1 MTPTQ
6 LILIFM
12 LIAIV
17 IALAYLA
24 RTLWHEFG
32 QNPKIAE
39 LAPRTEQGQIRD
51 DAFQNEI
58 DTPTQTSEFSA
69 SKLIGEMIWPSS
81 QRRRPDAPIPHEKV
95 DLNGLKTQG
104 PSITWFGH
112 SSYLLTMDGCT
123 VLVDPVMSGHSS
135 PLPFFIR
142 SFAGTDVYRVEDLPE
157 IDVLLITHDHYDHL
171 DFETIV
177 QLKTKVKRV
186 VTTLGV
192 GAHLQFWGYDADIIT
207 ELNWHESAQVKH
219 LTFTATPTR
228 HFSGRSFVRNQTLW
242 AAFVLK
248 TAAHNIYIGG
258 DSGYGP
264 HFKTTGEQYGP
275 FDIAI
280 LESGQYNSAWKYIH
294 MAPEETVQAA
304 LDLRAQTLFPVH
316 WGKFILSLHDW
327 DEPIARLTAAAAT
340 HQQAVLTPTLGRP
353 VYLNGHYAANPWWQ
367 AIQTPPPSH

>member
-1 MTPTQ
+1 MTTTHIIIIFV
-6 LILIFM
+6 LIPLM
-12 LIAIV
+12 L
-17 IALAYLA
+17 ALAYLA
-24 RTLWHEFG
+24 RTLWREFG
-32 QNPKIAE
+32 RPPKITDFAE
-39 LAPRTEQGQIRD
+39 RVTQGQIRD
-51 DAFQNEI
+51 ELFQNEMA
-58 DTPTQTSEFSA
+58 TPEQTGDFSA
-69 SKLIGEMIWPSS
+69 RKLIGEMIWPSS

-95 DLNGLKTQG
+95 DLNGLKTQA

-112 SSYLLTMDGCT
+112 SSYLLTIDGLT

-142 SFAGTDVYRVEDLPE
+142 SFDGTDIYRAEDLPE

-171 DFETIV
+171 DFETV
-177 QLKTKVKRV
+177 VRLKSKVKRV
-186 VTTLGV
+186 VTPLGV
-192 GAHLQFWGYDADIIT
+192 GTHLQFWGYDADIIT
-207 ELNWHESAQVKH
+207 ELNWHESTQVEQ

-228 HFSGRSFVRNQTLW
+228 HFSGRSLLRNKTLW

-248 TAAHNIYIGG
+248 ADGHNIYIGG

-280 LESGQYNSAWKYIH
+280 LESGQYNAAWKYIH

-304 LDLRAQTLFPVH
+304 LDLRAQTLSPVH

-327 DEPIARLTAAAAT
+327 DEPITRLTAAASR
-340 HQQAVLTPTLGRP
+340 HQQAIVTPTLGKP
-353 VYLNGHYAANPWWQ
+353 MPLSGAHPANPWWQ
-367 AIQTPPPSH
+367 AIQ

>member
-1 MTPTQ
+1 MTTTHIIIIFV
-6 LILIFM
+6 LIPLM
-12 LIAIV
+12 L
-17 IALAYLA
+17 ALAYLA
-24 RTLWHEFG
+24 HTLWREFG
-32 QNPKIAE
+32 RAPKITDFAE
-39 LAPRTEQGQIRD
+39 RVTQGQIRD
-51 DAFQNEI
+51 ELFQNEMA
-58 DTPTQTSEFSA
+58 TPEQTGDFSA
-69 SKLIGEMIWPSS
+69 RKLIGEMIWPSS

-95 DLNGLKTQG
+95 DLNGLKTQA

-112 SSYLLTMDGCT
+112 SSYLLTIDGLT

-142 SFAGTDVYRVEDLPE
+142 SFDGTDIYRAEDLPE

-171 DFETIV
+171 DFETV
-177 QLKTKVKRV
+177 VRLKSKVKRV
-186 VTTLGV
+186 VTPLGV
-192 GAHLQFWGYDADIIT
+192 GTHLQFWGYDADIIT
-207 ELNWHESAQVKH
+207 ELNWHESTRVEQ

-228 HFSGRSFVRNQTLW
+228 HFSGRSLLRNKTLW

-248 TAAHNIYIGG
+248 ADGHNIYIGG

-280 LESGQYNSAWKYIH
+280 LESGQYNAAWKYIH

-327 DEPIARLTAAAAT
+327 DEPITRLTAAASR
-340 HQQAVLTPTLGRP
+340 HQQAIVTPTLGKP
-353 VYLNGHYAANPWWQ
+353 MPLSGAHPANPWWQ
-367 AIQTPPPSH
+367 AIQ